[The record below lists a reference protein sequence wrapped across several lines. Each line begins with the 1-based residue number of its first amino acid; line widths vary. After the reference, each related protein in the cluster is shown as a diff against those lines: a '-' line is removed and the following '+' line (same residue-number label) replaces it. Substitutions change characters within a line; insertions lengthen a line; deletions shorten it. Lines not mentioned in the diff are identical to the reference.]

1 MPAHVIRNAST
12 KQCATACAL
21 KARHRWCLTGTP
33 IQNVI
38 SRAMSLLGSLLTSIQ
53 RIEDFGALLQ
63 FLQVDPFNN
72 PSFFMHEI
80 AEWIKCGHE
89 TGMKRLR
96 QLVSAVCLRR
106 TKACLGLPPRKNET
120 QDVHLNDEEVDLYES
135 CKRSTIEFIDFVFK
149 EDEKLKSSATAIQL
163 ILRLRQ
169 VCDHGKHMLSVTTL
183 ENIEDYTSSHGSRKI
198 ASPSAEAAVC
208 GICGCEVHDYISLLR
223 CMHPACHRCS
233 QEMEIDV
240 EPECSICSGTN
251 LKKADA
257 AWEPAIRDHMD
268 LDYQPS
274 SKVTALLR
282 NLESDKGGST
292 DTPVKRY
299 PILSNP
305 SS

>member
-1 MPAHVIRNAST
+1 
-12 KQCATACAL
+12 
-21 KARHRWCLTGTP
+21 
-33 IQNVI
+33 
-38 SRAMSLLGSLLTSIQ
+38 
-53 RIEDFGALLQ
+53 
-63 FLQVDPFNN
+63 
-72 PSFFMHEI
+72 MHEI

-106 TKACLGLPPRKNET
+106 TKACLGLPPRNNAI
-120 QDVHLNDEEVDLYES
+120 QDVHLNDEELVLYES
-135 CKRSTIEFIDFVFK
+135 CKQSTIEFIDFVFK

-169 VCDHGKHMLSVTTL
+169 VCDHWKQMLSVTTL
-183 ENIEDYTSSHGSRKI
+183 ENMEAYRTSHGSREF
-198 ASPSAEAAVC
+198 ASPSAEAPVC
-208 GICGCEVHDYISLLR
+208 GVCGCEVHDYKSLLR

-240 EPECSICSGTN
+240 EPECSVCSGTN
-251 LKKADA
+251 LKKVDL
-257 AWEPAIRDHMD
+257 AWEPAIQGHMD

-282 NLESDKGGST
+282 NLEIDKGRST
-292 DTPVKRY
+292 ETPVKRY
-299 PILSNP
+299 SILSNL